1 MKRFKYRMRY
11 FYIMTEVPQSR
22 PIRIDDLFD
31 EIKPVQNKH
40 SNINHMQNNNIQ
52 KNQKE
57 FGNRKRIKP

>member
-11 FYIMTEVPQSR
+11 FSIMTEVPYSR

>member
-11 FYIMTEVPQSR
+11 FSIMTEVPQSR